1 MKLPFFPFY
10 PRDYT
15 ADTTHLSLAEHGAYL
30 QLMMLCWNSPNCQ
43 IPADVTWVMKR
54 LRCTPS
60 EFENH
65 VEPVLKEFF
74 LQSDNG
80 KYLINARL
88 LHEYEKASRA
98 YYHRLA
104 GAVATNAKKAKLLIS
119 KGQTP
124 TLTDTVSERSPGG
137 EAQSHSHAQSYSHS
151 QSISSGGKD
160 ASLPPKASGKGRSKN
175 KGTTLPEDWKLSYD
189 DVERLANKHR
199 VDEGVIRKV
208 EAEFKTYWR
217 SRAAE
222 DEKGATKVSWD
233 RAFENDITRK
243 LMLGIIKHRNY

>member
-15 ADTTHLSLAEHGAYL
+15 ADTMHLSLAEHGAYL

-43 IPADVTWVMKR
+43 IPADVTWIMKR
-54 LRCTPS
+54 LRCTPG

-88 LHEYEKASRA
+88 LREYEKASKA

-104 GAVATNAKKAKLLIS
+104 GAVATNAKKAKSLNS
-119 KGQTP
+119 KGQT
-124 TLTDTVSERSPGG
+124 TALTVTVSERSPGG
-137 EAQSHSHAQSYSHS
+137 EAQSYSHAQSHAHS

-160 ASLPPKASGKGRSKN
+160 AALPPEASGKRRPKN
-175 KGTTLPEDWKLSYD
+175 KGTTLPEDWRLSYD

-199 VDEGVIRKV
+199 VSEETVRKV
-208 EAEFKTYWR
+208 EGEFKTYWL

-222 DEKGATKVSWD
+222 DEKNAAKVSWE
-233 RAFENDITRK
+233 RTFENDITRK
-243 LMLGIIKHRNY
+243 LMIGIIKHRSY